1 MSYVLVSYT
10 VRDYAQWR
18 AVFDADTVLQRH
30 AGVFV
35 RHVLHDD
42 KRKTHVTL
50 VAHIKDRSKALELSR
65 RKDLPKLIEKAGLL
79 RETVQYK
86 WLGEH

>member
-10 VRDYAQWR
+10 VKDYARWR
-18 AVFDADTVLQRH
+18 TVFDADTVVQRS

-35 RHVLHDD
+35 RHVLHDENND
-42 KRKTHVTL
+42 TRVTL
-50 VAHIKDRSKALELSR
+50 IAQVKRRRDLIALSC

-79 RETVQYK
+79 RDTVKYK
-86 WLGEH
+86 WLGEK